1 MSKSNG
7 HISDDLL
14 VKYLVGEATPD
25 ETADVQAW
33 LAADEANVVHF
44 NQLKKI
50 WDESLQLAN
59 TSTVDEDAAYNRL
72 QNRIKNMPEG
82 GEAKVVEIQSKR
94 TNWLAIAA
102 AIVVLCTVGYF
113 AFNYF
118 TGPAAIVT
126 VASNNSV
133 RIDTLPDGSVITM
146 NTMSQLAYPEK
157 FKGDTR
163 AVSLQGEA
171 FFNVTPDKTKPFIIT
186 VNDVTIRVVGT
197 SFNIK
202 SRNGKTEVIV
212 ATGIVN
218 VAKDEKS
225 INLRPGEKTEID
237 NRKAE
242 LQKQSVK
249 GRLYS
254 YYVNKELV
262 CDQTPLS
269 ELVPALNAIYG
280 VNIVIGNKAIEKMP
294 ITTVFKDQSLEQVL
308 MVVKETFK
316 ISVERSNGRIIL
328 K

>member
-7 HISDDLL
+7 HMSDDLL
-14 VKYLVGEATPD
+14 VKYLVGEATPA
-25 ETADVQAW
+25 ETAEVDAW
-33 LAADEANVVHF
+33 LAADEANALHYAL
-44 NQLKKI
+44 LKRI

-59 TSTVDEDAAYNRL
+59 TKTVDEDAAYSRL

-82 GEAKVVEIQSKR
+82 GEARVVDLQPKK

-102 AIVVLCTVGYF
+102 AIVVFCTFGYF
-113 AFNYF
+113 AFSYF
-118 TGPAAIVT
+118 TGPAATVT

-133 RIDTLPDGSVITM
+133 RVDTLPDGSVITM

-163 AVSLQGEA
+163 SVSLQGEA

-218 VAKDEKS
+218 VAKNEKS
-225 INLRPGEKTEID
+225 INLEPGEKTEID
-237 NRKAE
+237 NSKGE
-242 LQKQSVK
+242 LSKKSVK
-249 GRLYS
+249 GKLYS

-262 CDQTPLS
+262 CDETPLS
-269 ELVPALNAIYG
+269 ELVPALNAIYS
-280 VNIVIGNKAIEKMP
+280 VNIVIGNKAIEEMP
-294 ITTVFKDQSLEQVL
+294 ITTVFKNQSLEQVL